1 MPEVT
6 YRVPPHI
13 SCPNFGNILT
23 NRLPPSRSCSTL
35 IHSLHFSQGPFA
47 LKKGKKKVLQH
58 TPLTGPLVFHYPQE
72 VVESPSQPGSS
83 CSAAPRSPLQTLP
96 ITHELFLSPSPP
108 ASTLPYLQASGGSS
122 GCQVPSPALTPVSP
136 SGLSLTSVQQIRLRC
151 KKST

>member
-1 MPEVT
+1 MT

-23 NRLPPSRSCSTL
+23 NRLPPSRSRSTL

-47 LKKGKKKVLQH
+47 LKKEKKKQSCNN

-72 VVESPSQPGSS
+72 VVESPSQPGSG

-108 ASTLPYLQASGGSS
+108 APTLPDLQASRGSS
-122 GCQVPSPALTPVSP
+122 GRQAPSPALTPVGP
-136 SGLSLTSVQQIRLRC
+136 SDLSLTSVQ
-151 KKST
+151 